1 MYHYRESG
9 LPNIYLQSGYRQVQ
23 TAYGPSVAIEDVEGL
38 HRAIAITLV
47 NERPHLTGPE
57 VRFIRRYLEKTQA
70 ELAALL
76 GVEEQSVR
84 RWERLARVPK
94 QADRATRLL
103 FLNALQE
110 HQEYVPPFH
119 ELIAHAESN
128 EDTVQQV
135 NLRFR
140 PRARGH
146 DKWKPEAV
154 AA

>member
-9 LPNIYLQSGYRQVQ
+9 LPNVYLSGGYREVQ
-23 TAYGPSVAIEDVEGL
+23 TAYGPSVVIEDVEGL
-38 HRAIAITLV
+38 HHAIAVMLV

-70 ELAALL
+70 ELGAVL

-94 QADRATRLL
+94 PADRALRLL
-103 FLNALQE
+103 FLNAFGDREQPVFE
-110 HQEYVPPFH
+110 
-119 ELIAHAESN
+119 ELMAHAQANDEAHP
-128 EDTVQQV
+128 QV
-135 NLRFR
+135 NLRYR
-140 PRARGH
+140 PRAQK
-146 DKWKPEAV
+146 KWKPEAM

>member
-9 LPNIYLQSGYRQVQ
+9 LPNVYLQDGYREVQ
-23 TAYGPSVAIEDVEGL
+23 TAYGPSVVIKDVESL
-38 HRAIAITLV
+38 HRALAIMLV

-70 ELAALL
+70 ELASLL

-94 QADRATRLL
+94 PADRALRLL
-103 FLNALQE
+103 FLNTLRDQPKCVPDFEELVE
-110 HQEYVPPFH
+110 HSQSNDE
-119 ELIAHAESN
+119 AHH
-128 EDTVQQV
+128 QV

-140 PRARGH
+140 PRAQER
-146 DKWKPEAV
+146 WQPEAAK

>member
-9 LPNIYLQSGYRQVQ
+9 LPNVYLSSGYREVK
-23 TAYGPSVAIEDVEGL
+23 TPYGPSVVIKDVDGL
-38 HRAIAITLV
+38 HYAIAAMLV

-70 ELAALL
+70 ELGAVL

-94 QADRATRLL
+94 PADRALRLL
-103 FLNALQE
+103 FLNAFGNRQ
-110 HQEYVPPFH
+110 QPVPVFE
-119 ELIAHAESN
+119 ELMAHAQANDEAHP
-128 EDTVQQV
+128 QV

-140 PRARGH
+140 PRAQE
-146 DKWKPEAV
+146 KWKPEAM

>member
-1 MYHYRESG
+1 MSVYHYRESG
-9 LPNIYLQSGYRQVQ
+9 LPNVYLQSGYREVQ
-23 TAYGPSVAIEDVEGL
+23 TAYGPSVVIEDVEGL
-38 HRAIAITLV
+38 HRAIAVALV

-70 ELAALL
+70 ELASLL

-94 QADRATRLL
+94 QADRSLRLL
-103 FLNALQE
+103 FLNALRDE
-110 HQEYVPPFH
+110 PRHVPDF
-119 ELIAHAESN
+119 EQLMERAQANDEAHR
-128 EDTVQQV
+128 QV

-140 PRARGH
+140 PRAQDRWQTEPH
-146 DKWKPEAV
+146 

>member
-9 LPNIYLQSGYRQVQ
+9 LPNIYLSGGCREVQ
-23 TAYGPSVAIEDVEGL
+23 TAYGPSIVIEDVEGL
-38 HRAIAITLV
+38 HYAIAVMLV

-70 ELAALL
+70 ELGTLL

-94 QADRATRLL
+94 PADHAVRLL
-103 FLNALQE
+103 FLNALRDRQ
-110 HQEYVPPFH
+110 QRVPDF
-119 ELIAHAESN
+119 EKLIAHAQANDEAHP
-128 EDTVQQV
+128 QV
-135 NLRFR
+135 SLRFR
-140 PRARGH
+140 PRAQE
-146 DKWKPEAV
+146 KWKPEAV

>member
-9 LPNIYLQSGYRQVQ
+9 LPNVYLQDGYREVQ
-23 TAYGPSVAIEDVEGL
+23 TAYGPSVVIEDIEGL
-38 HRAIAITLV
+38 HRALSIMLV

-57 VRFIRRYLEKTQA
+57 LRFIRRYLEKTQA
-70 ELAALL
+70 ELACLL

-94 QADRATRLL
+94 PADRAVRLL
-103 FLNALQE
+103 FLNAMRDQPK
-110 HQEYVPPFH
+110 QVPDF
-119 ELIAHAESN
+119 EVLLERTLANDEAHR
-128 EDTVQQV
+128 QV

-140 PRARGH
+140 PRAQER
-146 DKWKPEAV
+146 WKPDEAK

>member
-9 LPNIYLQSGYRQVQ
+9 LPNVYLQSGYKEVQ
-23 TAYGPSVAIEDVEGL
+23 TEYGPSVVIADVEGL
-38 HRAIAITLV
+38 HRAISVMLV
-47 NERPHLTGPE
+47 KERPHLTGPE
-57 VRFIRRYLEKTQA
+57 VRFIRRYLEKTQT

-94 QADRATRLL
+94 PADRAVRLL
-103 FLNALQE
+103 LLNSLRGEPRDFKTLME
-110 HQEYVPPFH
+110 HAQSRDEEH
-119 ELIAHAESN
+119 R
-128 EDTVQQV
+128 QV

-140 PRARGH
+140 PRAQEDR
-146 DKWKPEAV
+146 WQPEAC